1 VCPIRSPDAA
11 EVPTIWNQRAQRL
24 SGAASGG
31 APALVI
37 AERRSNSLIVQ
48 AHGAELEAI
57 RRLIAGL
64 DVRLPGRRLFF
75 YFAEHA
81 RAKQLAATLTAMYS
95 DTQGQPAALDLERTA
110 QPTRIVADE
119 TTNGLLVMTSSHAWP
134 EIEHNI

>member
-24 SGAASGG
+24 TGAASGG
-31 APALVI
+31 APGLVI
-37 AERRSNSLIVQ
+37 AECRSNSLIVQ

-57 RRLIAGL
+57 RRLIGGL

-81 RAKQLAATLTAMYS
+81 RAKQLAATLTALYS
-95 DTQGQPAALDLERTA
+95 DPQGRP
-110 QPTRIVADE
+110 V
-119 TTNGLLVMTSSHAWP
+119 TSDA
-134 EIEHNI
+134 E